1 MLHRNRIIWWN
12 KLNALLYESIHQ
24 VSWLFFIST
33 YYDLESSEKKKPQMK
48 KVFQL
53 DLVVGKPGGHFLIC
67 N

>member
-1 MLHRNRIIWWN
+1 MKAFTSCLGYF
-12 KLNALLYESIHQ
+12 L
-24 VSWLFFIST
+24 IST
-33 YYDLESSEKKKPQMK
+33 YYDLESSEKKKPQKK

>member
-1 MLHRNRIIWWN
+1 MLYYMKAFTRCPGYF
-12 KLNALLYESIHQ
+12 L
-24 VSWLFFIST
+24 IST

-53 DLVVGKPGGHFLIC
+53 DLVVGKPGGHFLFC